1 MRIIAFIAMPNS
13 IQNLIVCCAIIAL
26 TAVTSCQPPQQQQ
39 VRTATETKRVELTI
53 QDIRGKNI
61 TYDFYQVR
69 GGEDLEYVS
78 TEVADKDG
86 QTIVS
91 LEIDQDINN
100 IIVKRTKSG
109 VEKRQVVPI
118 RGTKMT
124 VQFLL

>member
-1 MRIIAFIAMPNS
+1 MRLLSSTF
-13 IQNLIVCCAIIAL
+13 LIVCAL
-26 TAVTSCQPPQQQQ
+26 SVSAVFSSCEPPKQQQ
-39 VRTATETKRVELTI
+39 VKTVTETKRVEITI

-69 GGEDLEYVS
+69 GGEDLEYIS

-86 QTIVS
+86 QTIIS
-91 LEIDQDINN
+91 LEIDQDIKN

-118 RGTKMT
+118 RGDKMN

>member
-1 MRIIAFIAMPNS
+1 MRSLSNILLVICAFS
-13 IQNLIVCCAIIAL
+13 ILVAFS
-26 TAVTSCQPPQQQQ
+26 SCEPPKQQQ
-39 VRTATETKRVELTI
+39 VRTATETKRVEITI

-69 GGEDLEYVS
+69 GGEDLEYIS

-86 QTIVS
+86 QTIIS
-91 LEIDQDINN
+91 LEIDQDIKN

-118 RGTKMT
+118 RGTKMN